1 MTFEHRK
8 RRSVLFSLMCSFVVL
23 WLALAIEPLDRSTWL
38 LENVLL
44 LPASAILVATWRVAP
59 LSLGSCVTLF
69 LFFSLHAVGAHFTY
83 SLVPYDEAFRNLSG
97 QSLSGML
104 GFTRNHYDRL
114 VHLAYGLLIFPPI
127 REMFMLHAKV
137 RGFWSY
143 FLPLDFI
150 MSTSAIYELLEWAS
164 AIAFGGDVGAA
175 FLGTQGDEWDA
186 QRDMG
191 LAGLGSVIAIV
202 ITLALNLRRRGDG
215 PPPSNQG
222 FSAP

>member
-1 MTFEHRK
+1 MTLGPAQ
-8 RRSVLFSLMCSFVVL
+8 RRSVLFSLTGSFGLL
-23 WLALAIEPLDRSTWL
+23 WLLLAIEPLDRHTWL

-44 LPASAILVATWRVAP
+44 VPASAILFATWRVQP
-59 LSLGSCVTLF
+59 LSLSSCISLF
-69 LFFSLHAVGAHFTY
+69 LFFSLHAIGAHFTY
-83 SLVPYDEAFRNLSG
+83 SLVPYDEAFRGLSG
-97 QSLSGML
+97 QSLNSLL

-143 FLPLDFI
+143 LLPLDFI

-186 QRDMG
+186 QRDTG

-202 ITLALNLRRRGDG
+202 ITLVLNVRRRGDG
-215 PPPSNQG
+215 TQSSNQG
-222 FSAP
+222 VAAP

>member
-1 MTFEHRK
+1 
-8 RRSVLFSLMCSFVVL
+8 
-23 WLALAIEPLDRSTWL
+23 
-38 LENVLL
+38 
-44 LPASAILVATWRVAP
+44 
-59 LSLGSCVTLF
+59 
-69 LFFSLHAVGAHFTY
+69 
-83 SLVPYDEAFRNLSG
+83 LSG

-191 LAGLGSVIAIV
+191 PAGLGSVIAIV

-215 PPPSNQG
+215 PPPSTQG